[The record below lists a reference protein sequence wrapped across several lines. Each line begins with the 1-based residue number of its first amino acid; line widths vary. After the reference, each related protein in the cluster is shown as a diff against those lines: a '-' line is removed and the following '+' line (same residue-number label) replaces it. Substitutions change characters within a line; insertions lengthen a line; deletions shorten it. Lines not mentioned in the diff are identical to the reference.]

1 HAMLKRMEELAV
13 QAANDTN
20 TAEDRA
26 KLQAEMD
33 QLAQEV
39 ARIGSTTE
47 FNTLKLLDGTFAN
60 KDIVFHVGANEN
72 QNLRI
77 RIGDMRSFALG
88 LAGDVWAEVEVEV
101 TVTYSAGE
109 DSTVDITS
117 GTYTVRGDATSGYEL
132 VDSAGNVVAE
142 SDDGKEWTAVSCD
155 DTLTFDEAITS
166 GTVTVTVDTTSNPP
180 DVSATRTRV
189 ARFTNQDLEAGV
201 YTVKDTSSGYQLVDQ
216 NEIVI
221 ATSED

>member
-1 HAMLKRMEELAV
+1 GKTLEKLSSGYRINRAADDAAGLAISEKMRGQIAGINMAVKNAQDGISLIQTGEGALNEVHAMLKRMEALAV

-142 SDDGKEWTAVSCD
+142 SDDG
-155 DTLTFDEAITS
+155 
-166 GTVTVTVDTTSNPP
+166 
-180 DVSATRTRV
+180 
-189 ARFTNQDLEAGV
+189 
-201 YTVKDTSSGYQLVDQ
+201 
-216 NEIVI
+216 
-221 ATSED
+221 